1 MRFSPVRR
9 VMVAGAVLVVFAVAG
24 SVALAA
30 IPTTGGSVSSCYNKT
45 TGVMRAIDYPTKRCT
60 SAERMVAL
68 ASATVMPKHVAG
80 TFIGSYAD
88 PALTAMYRLQVDA
101 TATGAL
107 RDGVYESNG
116 MGGPNE
122 PGYNHTRGT
131 VDTVRFFAAAS
142 GAPAAE
148 ITGWECLLD
157 REPAGTD
164 LVGTCGHY
172 RVIVTDGASK
182 GLTDTFCGGHA
193 DVTAVNDPRYCP
205 YVWQVDKGD
214 IRIWSGY

>member
-1 MRFSPVRR
+1 MRFSPIRR
-9 VMVAGAVLVVFAVAG
+9 AMAAGAVLAAFAVAG

-30 IPTTGGSVSSCYNKT
+30 IPTTGGSVYSCYNKT
-45 TGVMRAIDYPTKRCT
+45 TGAMRAIDYPTKRCT
-60 SAERMVAL
+60 SNERMVVL

-80 TFIGSYAD
+80 TFVGSVTG
-88 PALTAMYRLQVDA
+88 PAGTAMFRFQVDA

-107 RDGVYESNG
+107 RDGSYEFAA
-116 MGGPNE
+116 MTGPDAWAGNQ
-122 PGYNHTRGT
+122 TQGT
-131 VDTVRFFAAAS
+131 VDTVRFFTAAS

-148 ITGWECLLD
+148 ITGWECLLAKA
-157 REPAGTD
+157 PAGTD
-164 LVGTCGHY
+164 PVGTCGHY

-205 YVWQVDKGD
+205 YVWRVDKGD
-214 IRIWSGY
+214 IRIWSGN